1 MDMEQSKTRLKL
13 FAFRR
18 SVSLY
23 YRLSQLESDYTVVM
37 WDMNLNFCFSQFNRS
52 RLKGHFLEA
61 THLVGVSCR
70 WDVSACFLRG
80 ANQMVFCRPF
90 HLFQCQCYAS
100 YVIREWRASVLTTY
114 ASQDRCNLTER
125 SCSDLA
131 AKFTARMLILW
142 RFNAFSKPPRT
153 QRN

>member
-70 WDVSACFLRG
+70 WDVSACFC
-80 ANQMVFCRPF
+80 AVQIQWYFAV
-90 HLFQCQCYAS
+90 LF
-100 YVIREWRASVLTTY
+100 T
-114 ASQDRCNLTER
+114 
-125 SCSDLA
+125 
-131 AKFTARMLILW
+131 F
-142 RFNAFSKPPRT
+142 FNVNATHPT
-153 QRN
+153 